1 MSAVTIEK
9 TAQGRTRPADQVR
22 VGVSRALRLSKQVFR
37 SLAQRQVLIT
47 AGLAICLLV
56 SATAVVFSSH
66 QNRVLFSE
74 LASLQE
80 QRDAYQRE
88 WSQLLLEQ
96 SALSSHS
103 RVERRAV
110 DTLNM
115 TVPDRDDVVLVPS
128 H

>member
-1 MSAVTIEK
+1 MNAVTIEK
-9 TAQGRTRPADQVR
+9 TASTRARPTDQMR
-22 VGVSRALRLSKQVFR
+22 VGVSRAFRLSKQVFR
-37 SLAQRQVLIT
+37 SLGQRQVLVT
-47 AGLAICLLV
+47 AALAACLLV
-56 SATAVVFSSH
+56 SAIAVVFSTH

-74 LASLQE
+74 LTSLQG

-110 DTLNM
+110 DTLGM